1 MLLFW
6 DPDLIKAK
14 IQVLF
19 SSFPFHGAKEEQNY
33 NPLGVQII
41 CSGII
46 TALTA
51 PICD

>member
-19 SSFPFHGAKEEQNY
+19 ISFHGAKEQNY

>member
-6 DPDLIKAK
+6 DPDLIKGK

-19 SSFPFHGAKEEQNY
+19 IFFSFYGAKEEQNY

-41 CSGII
+41 CPGII
-46 TALTA
+46 TLTA